1 MTVESIPTS
10 PDQIVVEVASLMRVR
25 AVEKKL
31 AFTIEYV
38 GAIPETIQSDPTRLR
53 QILLNF
59 VGNAIKFTAK
69 GGVRILVRCDA
80 PLSRDPRLT
89 IEVSDDG
96 IGLTDMEL
104 RKLFTAFTQADA
116 STTRKFGGS
125 GLGLVISQRFS
136 QLLGG
141 EITVE
146 SKPGQGS
153 LFRVAVPTGP
163 LEGVRMI
170 EGRVEARIVV
180 GADPPLQPGPSLPAS
195 CRVLLAEDG
204 RDNQVLITTFL
215 VKAGAT
221 VKVVENGQL
230 AVEEAHAALAGGV
243 PYDVVLMDMQ
253 MPVLDGYSATSK
265 LRMTGYR
272 GPIVAVTAHAM
283 AGDRERC
290 ESAGCDDYL
299 TKPVDR
305 AKLTASVA
313 RFAQRSQ
320 APGQHLVSTLASDD
334 DLEELVRQYAL
345 ALPERSSAIMRAVQ
359 ASDVETLKVLAHQLK
374 GSAGAYGFQVITDAA
389 AAVEA
394 AVASGLDRASIEAR
408 AGELAALCRRARA
421 A

>member
-1 MTVESIPTS
+1 
-10 PDQIVVEVASLMRVR
+10 
-25 AVEKKL
+25 
-31 AFTIEYV
+31 
-38 GAIPETIQSDPTRLR
+38 
-53 QILLNF
+53 
-59 VGNAIKFTAK
+59 
-69 GGVRILVRCDA
+69 
-80 PLSRDPRLT
+80 
-89 IEVSDDG
+89 
-96 IGLTDMEL
+96 
-104 RKLFTAFTQADA
+104 
-116 STTRKFGGS
+116 
-125 GLGLVISQRFS
+125 
-136 QLLGG
+136 
-141 EITVE
+141 
-146 SKPGQGS
+146 
-153 LFRVAVPTGP
+153 
-163 LEGVRMI
+163 
-170 EGRVEARIVV
+170 
-180 GADPPLQPGPSLPAS
+180 
-195 CRVLLAEDG
+195 
-204 RDNQVLITTFL
+204 
-215 VKAGAT
+215 
-221 VKVVENGQL
+221 
-230 AVEEAHAALAGGV
+230 
-243 PYDVVLMDMQ
+243 
-253 MPVLDGYSATSK
+253 
-265 LRMTGYR
+265 
-272 GPIVAVTAHAM
+272 M